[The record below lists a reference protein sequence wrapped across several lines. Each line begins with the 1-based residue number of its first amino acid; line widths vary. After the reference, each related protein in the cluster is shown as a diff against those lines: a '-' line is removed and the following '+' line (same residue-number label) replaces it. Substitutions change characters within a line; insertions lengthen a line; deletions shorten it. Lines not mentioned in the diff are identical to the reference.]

1 MGGWSLVGRFGARAR
16 IFVFAMS
23 IAGAASAEDASSGAQ
38 AQAPSSTPSST
49 VELAVSPPNET
60 NQQPPSPAVAPVVDN
75 QSSANPAT
83 KSSTGENEPTRAPTP
98 PASEEDQ
105 SPADTET
112 AATHPSEAKNQPL
125 DSAAAPPSGTESAS
139 PDAAAPSEGEAPA
152 DAAAPAP
159 VQEET
164 PSDTAAPAPAEEEKP
179 ADTATAPASE
189 GDQTPVDTAAPESGE
204 TAAPAAA
211 PEQPPADPIVASI
224 RERLKDPALRKTA
237 NSEDLAALEAF
248 YAERSG
254 SPLWITSMG
263 FSARAQAAINE
274 IQDAD
279 DWGLQSEAFDLPPA
293 ADLPA
298 TTGAQAADE
307 IKLGLAILKYARVA
321 RGGRISPSR
330 ISVLFDQKA
339 QLRNPKTVLTEIADS
354 TAPDAY
360 LRSLQPK
367 QDQFERLHQALVKA
381 RANLKARGRKPGS
394 DPVVQRLVINMERWR
409 WMAPELGSYY
419 VWDNIPAFTA
429 RVIKNGKSIYVEK
442 VVVGQLKYATPIFS
456 AHMRSI
462 AFNPEWIVP
471 ETIKLEDLQPSLRGG
486 DLFGEPDTSI
496 LREHQLSVSYQGK
509 SIDAG
514 TVDWGHAN
522 ILQYTFTQPPGP
534 ENVLGKL
541 KFNFPNKHAIYMH
554 DTIQPEFFDE
564 DVRALSHGCIRVR
577 QPDRLAALLLAE
589 DKGWS
594 AQQVQDLMVKG
605 NNSIVTLS
613 RPVPVHLTYF
623 TAVVDEKGKLQTFDD
638 IYGIDSKMGS
648 ALFGKA
654 LKSDEVT
661 TEATAVG
668 GGQRKRAAWNSGR
681 GGLTDAISGLFGN

>member
-1 MGGWSLVGRFGARAR
+1 MGGWSLVGRYGAMAR
-16 IFVFAMS
+16 IFIFAMS
-23 IAGAASAEDASSGAQ
+23 IAGAASAEDASSGPQ
-38 AQAPSSTPSST
+38 ALSPSTPSST
-49 VELAVSPPNET
+49 VELAVSPPNES
-60 NQQPPSPAVAPVVDN
+60 NQQSPNPAVAPALDD
-75 QSSANPAT
+75 QSSADPAT
-83 KSSTGENEPTRAPTP
+83 KPSTGGREPTSAPIP

-105 SPADTET
+105 PADTE
-112 AATHPSEAKNQPL
+112 AAAVPASEGEQQPTET
-125 DSAAAPPSGTESAS
+125 AAAPPSAAEQTPSETAPPPPSEDEKPA
-139 PDAAAPSEGEAPA
+139 DTAAPTPG
-152 DAAAPAP
+152 D
-159 VQEET
+159 EEK
-164 PSDTAAPAPAEEEKP
+164 PSDTAAPTPTEEERP
-179 ADTATAPASE
+179 ADTATAPAGE
-189 GDQTPVDTAAPESGE
+189 GDQKPAYSAAPASSE

-211 PEQPPADPIVASI
+211 PEQLPADPIVASI
-224 RERLKDPALRKTA
+224 REKLKDPALRKTA

-263 FSARAQAAINE
+263 FSARAQAAISE

-279 DWGLQSEAFDLPPA
+279 NWGLQSEAFALPPA

-298 TTGAQAADE
+298 TTDAQAADE
-307 IKLGLAILKYARVA
+307 IKLGLAILKYARFA
-321 RGGRISPSR
+321 RGGRMSPSR
-330 ISVLFDQKA
+330 ISVLLDQKPN
-339 QLRNPKTVLTEIADS
+339 LRSPKTVLTEIAAS
-354 TAPDAY
+354 TAPDVY

-367 QDQFERLHQALVKA
+367 QEQFERLHQALVKA
-381 RANLKARGRKPGS
+381 RANLKARGRKAGS
-394 DPVVQRLVINMERWR
+394 DPIIQRLVINMERWR
-409 WMAPELGSYY
+409 WMPPELGSYY

-429 RVIKNGKSIYVEK
+429 RVMKNGKSIYVEK

-471 ETIKLEDLQPSLRGG
+471 ETIKLEDLQPGLRGG
-486 DLFGEPDTSI
+486 GVFGEPDTSI

-509 SIDAG
+509 PIDAT

-577 QPDRLAALLLAE
+577 QPDRLATLLLAE

-623 TAVVDEKGKLQTFDD
+623 TVVIDEKGKLQTFDD
-638 IYGIDSKMGS
+638 IYGIDNKMGS

-654 LKSDEVT
+654 LKSDDVT
-661 TEATAVG
+661 TEATAAGAVS
-668 GGQRKRAAWNSGR
+668 KRRWTAAR
-681 GGLTDAISGLFGN
+681 GGLTDSISGLFGN

>member
-1 MGGWSLVGRFGARAR
+1 MGGWSLVGRFGALAR
-16 IFVFAMS
+16 IFIFATS

-38 AQAPSSTPSST
+38 APAPSSTPSST
-49 VELAVSPPNET
+49 VELAVSPPNQT
-60 NQQPPSPAVAPVVDN
+60 NQQSPDPAVAPAVDN
-75 QSSANPAT
+75 QSSAEPATNSPTGSNEPANPA
-83 KSSTGENEPTRAPTP
+83 AP
-98 PASEEDQ
+98 PATDADQ
-105 SPADTET
+105 SPAAAET
-112 AATHPSEAKNQPL
+112 AAIPPSDAGHQPL
-125 DSAAAPPSGTESAS
+125 DSVGPSRAEVEPTPS
-139 PDAAAPSEGEAPA
+139 DAAVPAPSEGE
-152 DAAAPAP
+152 
-159 VQEET
+159 T
-164 PSDTAAPAPAEEEKP
+164 PT
-179 ADTATAPASE
+179 DTATAPASE
-189 GDQTPVDTAAPESGE
+189 GDQKPADA
-204 TAAPAAA
+204 AAPASSETATPEAA
-211 PEQPPADPIVASI
+211 PEQPPADPVVASI
-224 RERLKDPALRKTA
+224 RDKLKDPALRKTA

-263 FSARAQAAINE
+263 FSARAQAAISE

-279 DWGLQSEAFDLPPA
+279 DWGLQSESFDLPPA

-298 TTGAQAADE
+298 TTEAQAVDE
-307 IKLGLAILKYARVA
+307 IKLGLAVLKYARFA
-321 RGGRISPSR
+321 RGGRMSPSR
-330 ISVLFDQKA
+330 VSVLFDQRSD
-339 QLRNPKTVLTEIADS
+339 LRKPTTVLTEIAAS
-354 TAPDAY
+354 AAPDAY

-367 QDQFERLHQALVKA
+367 QEQFERLHQALVKA
-381 RANLKARGRKPGS
+381 RANGKAHGRLGS
-394 DPVVQRLVINMERWR
+394 DPVIQRLVINMERWR
-409 WMAPELGSYY
+409 WMPPELGSYY

-429 RVIKNGKSIYVEK
+429 RVMKNGKSIYVEK

-496 LREHQLSVSYQGK
+496 LREHQLAVSYQGK
-509 SIDAG
+509 PIDAS
-514 TVDWGHAN
+514 TVDWGRAN

-577 QPDRLAALLLAE
+577 EPDRLATLLLAE

-613 RPVPVHLTYF
+613 HPVPVHLTYF
-623 TAVVDEKGKLQTFDD
+623 TVVVDEKGKLQTFDD

-654 LKSDEVT
+654 LKSDDVT
-661 TEATAVG
+661 TEAMATG
-668 GGQRKRAAWNSGR
+668 GVQKRRAAWNAGR